1 MTVVGLASDA
11 TLDWLCDARRE
22 GAAPV
27 RERRS
32 PLYVFLI
39 ALFSLAPI
47 SRLTSRFVDESR
59 FCFRPST
66 EHRATQRDRGGRADL
81 HGRRKA
87 SAPQQCA
94 GGGEAEPT
102 RSLSRTGAAFLRCA
116 AACDPG
122 EGKPAPAK
130 KEK

>member
-1 MTVVGLASDA
+1 MT
-11 TLDWLCDARRE
+11 
-22 GAAPV
+22 P
-27 RERRS
+27 
-32 PLYVFLI
+32 
-39 ALFSLAPI
+39 
-47 SRLTSRFVDESR
+47 RFVYESR

-94 GGGEAEPT
+94 GGGEVERT
-102 RSLSRTGAAFLRCA
+102 RSLSRTGAAFLHCA

-122 EGKPAPAK
+122 EGKPASAK
-130 KEK
+130 KKNKSTKNYSKSARTASGGRPMAALPR

>member
-1 MTVVGLASDA
+1 M
-11 TLDWLCDARRE
+11 
-22 GAAPV
+22 
-27 RERRS
+27 
-32 PLYVFLI
+32 
-39 ALFSLAPI
+39 
-47 SRLTSRFVDESR
+47 TSRFVDESR
-59 FCFRPST
+59 FCFRPSTEHRAPST

-94 GGGEAEPT
+94 GGGEAERT
-102 RSLSRTGAAFLRCA
+102 RSLSRTGAAFLHCA

-122 EGKPAPAK
+122 VSKPAPAK